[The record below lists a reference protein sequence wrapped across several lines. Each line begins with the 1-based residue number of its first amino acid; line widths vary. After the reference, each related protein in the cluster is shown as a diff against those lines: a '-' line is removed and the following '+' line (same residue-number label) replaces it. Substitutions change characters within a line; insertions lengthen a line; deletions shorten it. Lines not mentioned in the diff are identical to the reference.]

1 VIATT
6 RGAVLRGAN
15 DDIFGDPTD
24 ADTVVAGLSDIPLSV
39 IEKDR
44 REYDPATGTTRVVR
58 ELVGRV
64 PAHLDIRD
72 GDRIRDNRT
81 GITYIIDEKER
92 QPRSISGR
100 ASLTLS
106 LRATGE

>member
-1 VIATT
+1 
-6 RGAVLRGAN
+6 
-15 DDIFGDPTD
+15 
-24 ADTVVAGLSDIPLSV
+24 
-39 IEKDR
+39 
-44 REYDPATGTTRVVR
+44 VR